1 MNTGWGIDLKK
12 IQIRKAKKMQKA
24 DRDLLLAIPFNDTLG
39 CNCPICNSISIGL
52 KLKANMH
59 YCPYCGQ
66 HLKMVSVN
74 DGSWKK
80 LLEDVEKIPDVKE
93 TNIVTTS
100 WNCSTPLNKPREKY
114 IDGVYMD
121 RFKAYKNDKAQIE
134 GQLSLF

>member
-1 MNTGWGIDLKK
+1 
-12 IQIRKAKKMQKA
+12 MQKA
-24 DRDLLLAIPFNDTLG
+24 DRDLVLAIPFNDTLG
-39 CNCPICNSISIGL
+39 CNCPICNSIAIGL

-80 LLEDVEKIPDVKE
+80 LVEDVEKIPDVKE

-100 WNCSTPLNKPREKY
+100 WNCSMRLDQPKEKF

-121 RFKAYKNDKAQIE
+121 RLKAYKNDKAQIE

>member
-1 MNTGWGIDLKK
+1 MNTGWGIDLKT
-12 IQIRKAKKMQKA
+12 IQRKAKAMQKA
-24 DRDLLLAIPFNDTLG
+24 DRDLILAIPFNDTLG
-39 CNCPICNSISIGL
+39 CGCPLCNSIAIGL
-52 KLKANMH
+52 NLKNNMH

-80 LLEDVEKIPDVKE
+80 LLEDVEKIPDVME

-100 WNCSTPLNKPREKY
+100 INCSRPLNEPAERF
-114 IDGVYMD
+114 ISGVYME
-121 RFKAYKNDKAQIE
+121 RLKAYKNDKAQIE